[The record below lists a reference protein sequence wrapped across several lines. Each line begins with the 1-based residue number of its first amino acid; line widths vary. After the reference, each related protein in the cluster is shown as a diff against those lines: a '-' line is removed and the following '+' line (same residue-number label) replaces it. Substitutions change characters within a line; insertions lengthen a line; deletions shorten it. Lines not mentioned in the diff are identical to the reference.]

1 MKSDERR
8 LKILEH
14 IVDLYIETGEP
25 VGSVAVCSKLNK
37 TVSPAT
43 IRNDMVKLENLGL
56 LEQPHTSAGRVPT
69 YLGFR
74 AYINHIITPKS
85 LSCEEKAEI
94 DKLLQADTSS
104 ISAVIDNAVSALSEI
119 TGLAAVSTN
128 CLPKFSVISKVEV
141 IPTGKRIYA
150 VLLITS
156 SGEIKN
162 KICRMQFNITN
173 EQLEFFERIINKN
186 LKGVSLDSFD
196 ENIFDNLST
205 AMGNYILSLSPLL
218 NTLHELYDEIS
229 QTQVDMK
236 GENNL
241 LKYDGLKA
249 NELMEFMSAKNQIED
264 ILSSA
269 FSGINIVFGKEDDT
283 FAVGNSSLILSKYGT
298 NSQFGSFG
306 VIGPIR
312 LDYQK
317 IIPYVSYFSKSVTSI
332 IDNMLNEFESET
344 EEGE

>member
-14 IVDLYIETGEP
+14 IVNLYIETGEP

-56 LEQPHTSAGRVPT
+56 LEQPHTSAGRIPT

-85 LSCEEKAEI
+85 LSCEEKNEI
-94 DKLLQADTSS
+94 DKLLKADTSS
-104 ISAVIDNAVSALSEI
+104 ISAVIDNAVNALSEI

-162 KICRMQFNITN
+162 KICRMQFTVTN
-173 EQLEFFERIINKN
+173 EQLQFFEKIINEN
-186 LKGVSLDSFD
+186 LRGVSINSFD
-196 ENIFDNLST
+196 EKIFDNLSA
-205 AMGNYILSLSPLL
+205 AMGSYILSLSPLL
-218 NTLHELYDEIS
+218 NTLHELYDELS
-229 QTQVDMK
+229 KTQVDLK

-269 FSGINIVFGKEDDT
+269 FSGINIVFGKENDT
-283 FAVGNSSLILSKYGT
+283 FAVGNSSLILTKYGT

-312 LDYQK
+312 LDYQRV
-317 IIPYVSYFSKSVTSI
+317 IPYVSYFSQSVTSI
-332 IDNMLNEFESET
+332 IDNMLNEFETEI